1 MSMTTPMA
9 AWAVNRMALSI
20 MITPTGTLV
29 FRAPRLT
36 IQPLSGTETGR
47 EGERQSQ
54 RKKTNRDKGS
64 VKDRCMRNVLYRRC
78 NTVKVK
84 I

>member
-29 FRAPRLT
+29 FRAARLT
-36 IQPLSGTETGR
+36 IQPLSRTVR
-47 EGERQSQ
+47 EGERDSH
-54 RKKTNRDKGS
+54 KKRHSGS
-64 VKDRCMRNVLYRRC
+64 VKKDRCEEC
-78 NTVKVK
+78 TV
-84 I
+84 